1 MKLVDVL
8 TIVAILT
15 GPIISVQIQKWLD
28 KYKEIRAKRL
38 DIVKTLMATRG
49 THVSFEHVRAL
60 NMIDIE
66 FAGVDKV
73 QQAWQA
79 YLACLS
85 EEEKHHSFE
94 TTQKWLE
101 ENDKLFIELLYCM
114 MSHLGYEF
122 DKSYLKKT
130 VYRPKAY
137 NDEEQYQQL
146 IRRYVRDVI
155 NGKKIIPVAFNKNNK
170 AD

>member
-73 QQAWQA
+73 
-79 YLACLS
+79 
-85 EEEKHHSFE
+85 
-94 TTQKWLE
+94 
-101 ENDKLFIELLYCM
+101 
-114 MSHLGYEF
+114 
-122 DKSYLKKT
+122 
-130 VYRPKAY
+130 
-137 NDEEQYQQL
+137 
-146 IRRYVRDVI
+146 
-155 NGKKIIPVAFNKNNK
+155 
-170 AD
+170 

>member
-1 MKLVDVL
+1 
-8 TIVAILT
+8 
-15 GPIISVQIQKWLD
+15 
-28 KYKEIRAKRL
+28 
-38 DIVKTLMATRG
+38 
-49 THVSFEHVRAL
+49 
-60 NMIDIE
+60 
-66 FAGVDKV
+66 
-73 QQAWQA
+73 
-79 YLACLS
+79 
-85 EEEKHHSFE
+85 
-94 TTQKWLE
+94 
-101 ENDKLFIELLYCM
+101 M